1 MGSCG
6 GPNSIVVGRR
16 IYGGSSIA
24 AVSSARHICNQSV
37 AAIVWCPR
45 AERLRIKVPDP
56 GVRLTARI
64 PLPRERHGARRQAA
78 ADSGY
83 IGRLFMSD
91 VCVATFRCAQA
102 SRSLDS
108 GSGRQ
113 RVYRSA
119 IHVGCVATFRCAQAS
134 RSRDFGQTIETST
147 ERRDRFQS
155 VSPPKLPSFHWKMN
169 RFPHF

>member
-1 MGSCG
+1 MGPTPGLTSCWPIGPTQPWAEGEGKRLTTLPYTPEATPTVGSCG

-91 VCVATFRCAQA
+91 VSRLFAARKLHAHATLVRLLKQVRRGVTDFKVFPLQN
-102 SRSLDS
+102 
-108 GSGRQ
+108 
-113 RVYRSA
+113 YRLFT
-119 IHVGCVATFRCAQAS
+119 G
-134 RSRDFGQTIETST
+134 
-147 ERRDRFQS
+147 
-155 VSPPKLPSFHWKMN
+155 K
-169 RFPHF
+169 

>member
-1 MGSCG
+1 VGSCG

-91 VCVATFRCAQA
+91 VSRLFAARKLHAHATQA
-102 SRSLDS
+102 AADS
-108 GSGRQ
+108 GCIGRLFMSDVSRLFAARKLHAHATLVRLLKQ
-113 RVYRSA
+113 VRRGVTDFKVFPLQNYRLFT
-119 IHVGCVATFRCAQAS
+119 G
-134 RSRDFGQTIETST
+134 
-147 ERRDRFQS
+147 
-155 VSPPKLPSFHWKMN
+155 K
-169 RFPHF
+169 